1 MGSEMCIRDRNT
13 AAMIGIVV
21 PPLGL
26 GLATIIGKRKYNKAL
41 QEAGKSAIL
50 MSLVG
55 VTEGA
60 IPFAIESP
68 LVVIST
74 TVLGSSLGAA
84 MAVFLGADNPLPIS
98 GFYGWFA
105 VHNWPIYILSLLTG
119 SLFVAFVNIMFRKNV
134 ENMED

>member
-1 MGSEMCIRDRNT
+1 
-13 AAMIGIVV
+13 
-21 PPLGL
+21 
-26 GLATIIGKRKYNKAL
+26 
-41 QEAGKSAIL
+41 
-50 MSLVG
+50 
-55 VTEGA
+55 
-60 IPFAIESP
+60 
-68 LVVIST
+68 
-74 TVLGSSLGAA
+74 